1 MHRVQVAWP
10 TAAKALN
17 VLSNKS
23 QKGANGKTDNLLN
36 LKRPAQKKLL
46 QRSDH
51 LGTSLGPCKLE
62 QAQQTRDSK
71 LQTQMQKTPTQDA
84 ELWYNSVQIN
94 DQCSW

>member
-62 QAQQTRDSK
+62 QAQQT
-71 LQTQMQKTPTQDA
+71 
-84 ELWYNSVQIN
+84 
-94 DQCSW
+94 